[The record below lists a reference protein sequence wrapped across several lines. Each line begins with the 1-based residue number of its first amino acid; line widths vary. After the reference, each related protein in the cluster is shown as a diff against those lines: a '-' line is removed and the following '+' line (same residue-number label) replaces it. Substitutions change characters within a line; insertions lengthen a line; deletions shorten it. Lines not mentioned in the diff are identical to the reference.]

1 MGKLFVSGLI
11 SGTIS
16 GLLLFLI
23 FSYVQWATDIQLMT
37 LLLDTRFMFAGDS
50 HILFE
55 VMLHLIISIVI
66 AAMLRWLYDKQYK
79 LYLPAMVVIWLVTTV
94 LYFVLSSFAAEP
106 LELNSYIGM
115 LLWVIFHIGYLEVLH
130 LCFKLGI

>member
-37 LLLDTRFMFAGDS
+37 LLLDTRFMFAGDP